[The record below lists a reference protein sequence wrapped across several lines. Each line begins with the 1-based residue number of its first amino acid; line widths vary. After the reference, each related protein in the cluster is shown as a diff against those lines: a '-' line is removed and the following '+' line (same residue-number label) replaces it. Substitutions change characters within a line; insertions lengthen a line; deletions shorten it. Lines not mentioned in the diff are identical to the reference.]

1 MAGRFIKAELFR
13 LSKMKAIIVVPIVL
27 TLIILVQNYILLG
40 FNGFNLNYVLFD
52 DEEMYGDVAV
62 TDDAAAADLETGYD
76 VFGRTLPED
85 GEPVDEEEAKKL
97 EEKSKKVFGG
107 IGTGYYFTVSQ
118 TYQSGLQGEM
128 PMLFIAIIAALFFG
142 NDYSTHFSKNY
153 PIINGRRW
161 ISAVAQLVVMGVFTM
176 CIHVLVW
183 ILSFIS
189 NLFWADSINPGIGID
204 SMWYFLFSYLATM
217 SIVTLIQFVATLFRS
232 KAAAIV
238 FSILTSVGVVSTPI
252 TIADLI
258 LKWRYGW
265 EEFSLNYIIP
275 TKILATVGSATSA
288 KMMLLAT
295 IFVIIYLTSS
305 VLGSIV
311 LLRKRDMSTS

>member
-1 MAGRFIKAELFR
+1 MLGCFIKAELFR
-13 LSKMKAIIVVPIVL
+13 LSKMKAIIIIPIIL
-27 TLIILVQNYILLG
+27 ALIILLQNYILLG
-40 FNGFNLNYVLFD
+40 FNGFNLTYALFD
-52 DEEMYGDVAV
+52 EEAPADVAAEE
-62 TDDAAAADLETGYD
+62 DIGSGYD

-85 GEPVDEEEAKKL
+85 EEPVDEEKAQKL
-97 EEKSKKVFGG
+97 AEKSKKVFGG
-107 IGTGYYFTVSQ
+107 IGTGYFFNVSQ
-118 TYQSGLQGEM
+118 TYQSGIQGEM
-128 PMLFIAIIAALFFG
+128 PMLLIAIVAALFLG

-153 PIINGRRW
+153 PLINGRRW
-161 ISAVAQLVVMGVFTM
+161 ISAVAQLVVMGLFTL
-176 CIHVLVW
+176 CIHILVW

-189 NLFWADSINPGIGID
+189 NLFWADSINPGFGLD
-204 SMWYFLFSYLATM
+204 TLWYFVFSYLATM
-217 SIVTLIQFVATLFRS
+217 AIVTLIQFVATLFRS

-252 TIADLI
+252 TIADAI

-275 TKILATVGSATSA
+275 TKILATAGSATSA